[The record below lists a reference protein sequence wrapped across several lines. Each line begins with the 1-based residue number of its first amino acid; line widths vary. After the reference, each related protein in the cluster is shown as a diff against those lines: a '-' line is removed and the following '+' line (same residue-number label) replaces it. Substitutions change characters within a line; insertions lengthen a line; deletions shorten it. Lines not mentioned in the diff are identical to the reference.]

1 MYFLNCWTCV
11 QRLMERVKPAED
23 IVLACMPW
31 QARKGR
37 ASSYTALSGSTCQDL
52 RKGLIIPT
60 TQLLNF
66 KMRGLRKK
74 SAAHPPTRPQ
84 QGQTMSDCV
93 CPLVLF
99 LSLKFSQCHTIFL
112 HCVLFLFF
120 PFRVPPLIASLLMLL
135 TTNFNFLV
143 CVIVPAFFSI
153 LTACAVAVPN
163 LYHCCY
169 CI

>member
-1 MYFLNCWTCV
+1 MGNAHTTGESTDLDSGGAEGGTRATLHFLNCWTCV

-37 ASSYTALSGSTCQDL
+37 ASPYTALSGSTCQDL
-52 RKGLIIPT
+52 RKGLITPT

-74 SAAHPPTRPQ
+74 SAALPPTRPQ
-84 QGQTMSDCV
+84 QERTKSDCV

-99 LSLKFSQCHTIFL
+99 LSLQFSQCHGIFL

-120 PFRVPPLIASLLMLL
+120 PFPVPPFIALLL
-135 TTNFNFLV
+135 TLL
-143 CVIVPAFFSI
+143 
-153 LTACAVAVPN
+153 LTRTS
-163 LYHCCY
+163 
-169 CI
+169 